1 MQMYRIHPLAH
12 SGNIMSLA
20 RSKHDAPA
28 NVFFSLIG
36 NDVCSSEHDFDR
48 MRKPADFA
56 AYVTASLQYLDT
68 VLPQVRVCFSLIRL
82 LTYF

>member
-1 MQMYRIHPLAH
+1 MFTHLQ

-20 RSKHDAPA
+20 RSKKDAPA

-36 NDVCSSEHDFDR
+36 NDVCSSEHDFNR
-48 MRKPADFA
+48 MRSPTDFA

-68 VLPQVRVCFSLIRL
+68 VLPQVCVFHA
-82 LTYF
+82 